1 MSRIRAVLFAFLA
14 LATLSGQASAEASL
28 IMAEE
33 KGCMWCARWNDEIA
47 PIYPKTEAGK
57 TAPLRRIDIKA
68 DTPSDLTFA
77 RSLRFTPTFILV
89 VDGQEISRI
98 EGYPGEDFFWGVLE
112 KIMYDNN
119 LMMPPN
125 GS

>member
-1 MSRIRAVLFAFLA
+1 MIRIRAILFAFFA
-14 LATLSGQASAEASL
+14 LITMSGQAVADVSL
-28 IMAEE
+28 IMVEE

-47 PIYPKTEAGK
+47 PIYPKTQAGK

-68 DTPSDLTFA
+68 ETPSDLGFE
-77 RSLRFTPTFILV
+77 RPLMFTPTFVLM
-89 VDGQEISRI
+89 VDGNEISRI

-112 KIMYDNN
+112 KMMFDAK
-119 LMMPPN
+119 LMAQPN